1 MYIFYLLYILFI
13 SYSFYLLSTSKNS
26 ENFIIKNKI
35 SSKLLNLE
43 KNVNKIKKYIYLQN
57 NLFLKHF
64 KLKKK
69 NNTTSTTS
77 ENANKFL
84 KIKKNNINKD
94 IITEEEKT
102 KKEMQN
108 SISNIKNDILNR
120 MYQEKNKSSPYATSK
135 NKLINKNFT
144 YNRQKKKALLKDNCK
159 IITSEEEYCP
169 DGYIQKE
176 KLTKEGNS
184 EIKCCPKGFKIKI
197 IGSGK
202 GVKKISNKLNEI
214 SSKATPE
221 SEKEWKKTMKKVNFP
236 SGYFL

>member
-13 SYSFYLLSTSKNS
+13 LYSFYLLSTSKNS

-57 NLFLKHF
+57 NLFLRHF
-64 KLKKK
+64 KLNKK
-69 NNTTSTTS
+69 NNTISTTS
-77 ENANKFL
+77 ENT
-84 KIKKNNINKD
+84 NKD
-94 IITEEEKT
+94 IITEEENNEEKT

-120 MYQEKNKSSPYATSK
+120 MYQKKINLSPYANSK

-144 YNRQKKKALLKDNCK
+144 YNRQKKALLKDNCK